1 MKILLISFLLISSIN
16 VFAREQQQDKI
27 FIYILKLTPG
37 YFDDADWSENDKQTI
52 YVHFQHL
59 QKMLAEGR
67 LVVAGRTDV
76 ENEKTFGIV
85 VYEADS
91 YEEAVGIANDDP
103 AVKAGIMSVEVFPF
117 SLALM
122 KKG

>member
-1 MKILLISFLLISSIN
+1 M
-16 VFAREQQQDKI
+16 
-27 FIYILKLTPG
+27 KLTPG
-37 YFDDADWSENDKQTI
+37 YFDDADWSEKDKQTI
-52 YVHFQHL
+52 HVHFQHL
-59 QKMLAEGR
+59 QEMLAEGK